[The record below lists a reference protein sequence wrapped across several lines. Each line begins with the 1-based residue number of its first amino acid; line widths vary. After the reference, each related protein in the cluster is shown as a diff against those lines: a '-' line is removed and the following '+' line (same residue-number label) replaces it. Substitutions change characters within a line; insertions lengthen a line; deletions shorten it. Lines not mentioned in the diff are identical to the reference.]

1 MKVLFAC
8 GGTGGHINPA
18 LAVAGYIKEKEPES
32 VIAFVGN
39 KTGMEATLVK
49 KAGYKFY
56 PIKVAGFQRGLTPKK
71 LMNDV
76 RAVGLAVSA
85 GKDIKKILSEF
96 KPDVVMG
103 TGGYVSGPVLRKAHK
118 MGYKTATHEQ
128 NAYPGI
134 TTKMLSRYVDTVM
147 LAMPQA
153 KRYLPERI
161 YVDTGNP
168 VRLSVI
174 KAKKESSRKALGLDE
189 RPMILSYG
197 GSLGA
202 KRINEVMADVI
213 AEDLKDGKYRHFH
226 AMGSYGAK
234 WMPELLKSKGVDISD
249 ENLKLYEYIDNM
261 DVMMSAADL
270 VICRSGAITLSELEV
285 QGKPSILI
293 PSPNVAENHQYH
305 NAMTLVERGAAAII
319 EEKDLTPE
327 RLKGEID
334 RLLSDGEEL
343 LKMSVAAKKMAVIN
357 SNERIFR
364 ALKQLAKNKRL

>member
-32 VIAFVGN
+32 KIVFIGN
-39 KTGMEATLVK
+39 KNGMEATLVK

-56 PIKVAGFQRGLTPKK
+56 PIKVAGFQRGFTPKK

-85 GKDIKKILSEF
+85 GKDIKRILSEVE
-96 KPDVVMG
+96 PDVVMG
-103 TGGYVSGPVLRKAHK
+103 TGGYVSGPVLRKANK

-234 WMPELLKSKGVDISD
+234 WMPELLKSKGVDITD

-319 EEKDLTPE
+319 EEKYLTPE

-343 LKMSVAAKKMAVIN
+343 LKMSVAAKNMAVIN

-364 ALKQLAKNKRL
+364 ALKQLAKK